1 MKGGITR
8 IGIKEAGTLSKG
20 DKGVLAT
27 YLRLRKMPILVCIYS
42 MLDQDKDVYLS
53 HVATRSS
60 EKCALKDM
68 FMLH

>member
-1 MKGGITR
+1 
-8 IGIKEAGTLSKG
+8 
-20 DKGVLAT
+20 
-27 YLRLRKMPILVCIYS
+27 MPILVCIYS

-60 EKCALKDM
+60 EKCALENM